1 MTAGRTATCC
11 VEIVFSKPYVAA
23 MLDREGGPRALDTI
37 EDMVHAAILQVITVE
52 NLPIKTDPPER
63 L

>member
-1 MTAGRTATCC
+1 
-11 VEIVFSKPYVAA
+11 

-52 NLPIKTDPPER
+52 NLPIKIDPPER